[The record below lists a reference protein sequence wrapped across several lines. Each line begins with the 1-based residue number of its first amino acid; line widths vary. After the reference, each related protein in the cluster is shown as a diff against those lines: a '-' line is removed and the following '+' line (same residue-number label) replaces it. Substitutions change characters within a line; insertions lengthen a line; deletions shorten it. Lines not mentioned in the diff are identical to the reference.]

1 MKSIIVLVLS
11 VFCYSISTFA
21 QKGKSEFALLL
32 YNNEIS
38 IDNTPIHVA
47 NNFLNG
53 FQFKYSLNNSY
64 LIRLTAKFSDKIEE
78 ANYFISRNKQ
88 FDKSI
93 GIERVFSQGKIR
105 PFAFADMFY
114 RYSNTNI
121 KGQYYLGSTIPFIP
135 IKEHFSSSVIS
146 SEYNE
151 HFVGASFGLGLKYFP
166 VKQVF
171 ISLEAAFTL
180 SRNIFDGSLTPQYQ
194 INLNPVRVLTLG
206 VNF

>member
-11 VFCYSISTFA
+11 VFFYSTSTFA

-78 ANYFISRNKQ
+78 ANYFINRNKQ

-114 RYSNTNI
+114 RYSNNEV
-121 KGQYYLGSTIPFIP
+121 QYSGYGIREPSFYSG
-135 IKEHFSSSVIS
+135 K

-151 HFVGASFGLGLKYFP
+151 HFVGTSFGLGLKYFP